1 MYEQQINAN
10 TDKIQTLKQ
19 QIEDLIMERIGDR
32 EHAEIYNEMIR
43 KREEEIAAL
52 EKNTADLKE
61 YDKVCRQQK
70 EQLKNTTQILDEV
83 LSESKISDVNLR
95 MLVNKVIIHQN
106 EDRSI
111 DVNLEFNGDFE
122 DKVIE

>member
-1 MYEQQINAN
+1 MVIY
-10 TDKIQTLKQ
+10 TGPKKIHQGGT
-19 QIEDLIMERIGDR
+19 
-32 EHAEIYNEMIR
+32 YY
-43 KREEEIAAL
+43 

-111 DVNLEFNGDFE
+111 DVNLEFNGNFE